1 MHSSELIKWHD
12 EDLCIS
18 FYANFTLKGN
28 KNHKQIL
35 VSSQLII
42 CLLKGL
48 GALDR
53 CLHPTL
59 KSTRKGQSEG
69 RLAGGGAEH
78 RPTRCGWS
86 HWGGGRPLHDQSFQ
100 LCHVFDIF
108 HNKMMGGGKCVYFK
122 KEIGIQLLTKLQ

>member
-1 MHSSELIKWHD
+1 MCSSEFIKWHD

-35 VSSQLII
+35 VSSQLIS

-48 GALDR
+48 GALNR

-59 KSTRKGQSEG
+59 KNTKKGQAEG
-69 RLAGGGAEH
+69 WLAGGRG
-78 RPTRCGWS
+78 PS
-86 HWGGGRPLHDQSFQ
+86 ID
-100 LCHVFDIF
+100 
-108 HNKMMGGGKCVYFK
+108 
-122 KEIGIQLLTKLQ
+122 